1 MVHKDNLSTA
11 REMKKLRYY
20 IVASAL
26 AVIPLVSSCDQG
38 LKDLEERVDGI
49 EVRIQS
55 LREGLDAL
63 NQSIEAL
70 QAVSSG
76 QTVSSWSETAGA
88 YTIVFSD
95 GTEIALA
102 KGSIGVGSA
111 PAFKIDDEGYWTV
124 NYGDGYSRLTG
135 TDGNPVYAIGL
146 NGVVPVF
153 GVDDSGYWTVC
164 YDGATFIRVTD
175 AGGAPVLAVNSG
187 EGADIFF
194 ESVYESDGYLVFKLK
209 DGKEYRSPI
218 VPDFWCRI
226 DVPDDYQFFDWT
238 DTKAYNIS
246 MNNVVQTTIFAPE
259 GWKASIE
266 DGTLTV
272 TAPDKPTKS
281 GGRIIAESSAD
292 VAVLAV
298 SAGGFCCF
306 ARVRVQLKSNAV
318 PALEATVESVSY
330 DSVVFSLD
338 LQNVSEYYY
347 VVLPQSV
354 EDPDADNVILSGT
367 QGVSVSLIVD
377 GLSSRTDYKL
387 VIVPLNGE
395 IKGAA
400 LVVPFRTKA
409 VVYDDNLAA
418 YNAGKVIEI
427 AGVRY
432 SKAVNGEA
440 VSIVASGPSDDFLRS
455 VTRDGVYFLETEGE
469 NAFQFSGD
477 TLRYNVALV
486 GRYPATPAKVFCR
499 GEGMGI
505 SGASFA
511 AIHICF
517 DASEATQHMFL
528 IDKESGKAPELF
540 HIEACKFII
549 SKNKNICN
557 IGLAYSPKSIRLVY
571 NKFSLN
577 LTDSRTT
584 FFNYSGCTHMADI
597 EEITVEN
604 NVLCSLSP
612 TKAVSFSAANGGTTA
627 TGGPLVR
634 LVGNTFYN
642 ILTSYTFVYLD
653 TASSVLVTR
662 NLIANP
668 NVTSNGYLVRIT
680 RAGAEADVSDNLL
693 WQPTGGIYDYH
704 SSSAVGI
711 RKVLP
716 KLPAS
721 PLAAV
726 DTDAMIFTPLE
737 EYSAYGAQQ

>member
-1 MVHKDNLSTA
+1 
-11 REMKKLRYY
+11 MKRIRFY
-20 IVASAL
+20 IVASAI
-26 AVIPLVSSCDQG
+26 AVMPLMSSCDQA
-38 LKDLEERVDGI
+38 LKDLEDRVDGI
-49 EVRIQS
+49 EARIQS

-63 NQSIEAL
+63 NQGIEAL

-76 QTVSSWSETAGA
+76 QTVTSWKETTDA
-88 YTIVFSD
+88 YTIIFSD
-95 GTEIALA
+95 GTEIALV
-102 KGSIGVGSA
+102 KGSIGVGSP

-135 TDGNPVYAIGL
+135 SDGNPVYAIGL

-164 YDGATFIRVTD
+164 YDGTIFTRVTD
-175 AGGAPVLAVNSG
+175 AGGAPVLAINSG

-194 ESVYESDGYLVFKLK
+194 ENVYESDGYLVFKLK

-218 VPDFWCRI
+218 VPDFWCVI
-226 DVPDDYQFFDWT
+226 DVPDDYQFFDWA

-246 MNNVVQTTIFAPE
+246 MNNVAQTTIFAPE

-292 VAVLAV
+292 VSVLAV
-298 SAGGFCCF
+298 SGGGFCCF

-318 PALEATVESVSY
+318 PALETMVESVSY
-330 DSVVFSLD
+330 DSAVFSLD

-347 VVLPQSV
+347 VVLPQAV
-354 EDPDADNVILSGT
+354 EDPDADTVIGSGS
-367 QGVSVSLIVD
+367 QGVSSSLAVE

-395 IKGAA
+395 IKG
-400 LVVPFRTKA
+400 VVVVTAFRTTA
-409 VVYDDNLAA
+409 VLYDDNLAA

-427 AGVRY
+427 AGVKY

-440 VSIVASGPSDDFLRS
+440 ISIAASSPSDDFLKS

-469 NAFQFSGD
+469 NAFQLSGD

-486 GRYPATPAKVFCR
+486 GRYPATPAKVICR
-499 GEGMGI
+499 GEGMGV

-511 AIHICF
+511 ATHICF

-528 IDKESGKAPELF
+528 IDKESEKAPDIF
-540 HIEACKFII
+540 HIEACKFVI
-549 SKNKNICN
+549 SKNKNICY
-557 IGLAYSPKSIRLVY
+557 IGLAYSPRSIRFVY

-577 LTDSRTT
+577 LTDARTT
-584 FFNYSGCTHMADI
+584 FLNYSGCTHMAEI

-604 NVLCSLSP
+604 NVFCSLTP
-612 TKAVSFSAANGGTTA
+612 TKSVSFSAANGGTTA
-627 TGGPLVR
+627 TGGPVVR
-634 LVGNTFYN
+634 LVCNTLYN
-642 ILTSYTFVYLD
+642 ILTSYTFVFLD

-668 NVTSNGYLVRIT
+668 NVTSNGYMVRIT
-680 RAGAEADVSDNLL
+680 RAGADADVSDNLL

-704 SSSAVGI
+704 SSSAVGT

-716 KLPAS
+716 KLAES
-721 PLAAV
+721 PLASA
-726 DTDAMIFTPLE
+726 DTEAMVFTPLDGYAE
-737 EYSAYGAQQ
+737 YGAQL